1 MRCPYCG
8 HDDDK
13 VVDSRSSKDGAA
25 VRRRR
30 ECLKCE
36 KRFTTYEQV
45 EELMPV
51 VVKKDSRREPYDRSK
66 VMGGLQ
72 VACRKLPVSQKVLE
86 DVCDK
91 IEKFVMDRSDKEVN
105 SSEIGEMV
113 IRLLHKVDEVAYIR
127 FASVY
132 REFKDRKAFINELSR
147 FMKK

>member
-1 MRCPYCG
+1 MKCPYCLY
-8 HDDDK
+8 DDDK
-13 VVDSRSSKDGAA
+13 VVDSRSSKDGSA

-51 VVKKDSRREPYDRSK
+51 VVKKDGRREPYDRVK
-66 VMGGLQ
+66 IMRGLQ
-72 VACRKLPVSQKVLE
+72 VSCRKRPVPQKVLE
-86 DVCDK
+86 DICDK
-91 IEKFVMDRSDKEVN
+91 IEKMILGRSDKEVN
-105 SSEIGEMV
+105 ASEIGEMV
-113 IRLLHKVDEVAYIR
+113 IRLLHKIDEVAYIR

-132 REFKDRKAFINELSR
+132 REFKDRKAFLDELGR

>member
-1 MRCPYCG
+1 MKCPYCG
-8 HDDDK
+8 RDDDK
-13 VVDSRSSKDGAA
+13 VVDSRASKDGGA

-36 KRFTTYEQV
+36 KRFTTYEQI

-51 VVKKDSRREPYDRSK
+51 VVKKDSRREPYDRGK
-66 VMGGLQ
+66 MMRGLQ
-72 VACRKLPVSQKVLE
+72 IACRKRPVPQKVLE

-91 IEKFVMDRSDKEVN
+91 IEKMVMGRSDKEVN

-113 IRLLHKVDEVAYIR
+113 VRHLHKIDEVAYIR